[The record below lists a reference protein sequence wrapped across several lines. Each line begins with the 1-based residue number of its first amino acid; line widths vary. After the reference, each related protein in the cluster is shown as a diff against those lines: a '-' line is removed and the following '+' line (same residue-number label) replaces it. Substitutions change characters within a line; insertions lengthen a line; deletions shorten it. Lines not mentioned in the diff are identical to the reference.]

1 MTRATVAAVRCED
14 YEDYRV
20 QNALEHGLRLIG
32 ALDQV
37 RCRSLLVKPNCLSPK
52 SPSLCVTTHPAVVR
66 AVIKMLRQR
75 CDEMIVGD
83 QPGSAHGEKAF
94 EVSGIRGVCEEEGVP
109 LTTFEGRGYQ
119 PVAVS
124 DVVPECYFARTYLDA
139 EVVVSVSKLK
149 THVQTKYT
157 GALKNVFGA
166 VPLRTRRVAHALADG
181 LAEALVD
188 IYSYSPPSLNV
199 MDGVWCMEGDGPS
212 QGRPRYLGLLFVSK
226 DAVALDAVAS
236 YLIGYDPMEI
246 DTTRIAH
253 ERGVGVGDLAEIEV
267 VGEEIHQH
275 RTTFKRPTSLYM
287 RNATLLSWILYSLS
301 SVRPKFFRR
310 YCSRCRGC
318 VDICSVDAISMNPY
332 PRIDYERCIECFSC
346 AEVCEHDAIKAKR
359 MFRLPLFSRLSKA

>member
-1 MTRATVAAVRCED
+1 MTRATVAAVRCEA
-14 YEDYRV
+14 YEDDGV
-20 QNALEHGLRLIG
+20 QSALNRALRLIG

-52 SPSLCVTTHPAVVR
+52 SPALCVTTHPAVVR
-66 AVIKMLRQR
+66 AVIRTLREE

-94 EVSGIRGVCEEEGVP
+94 EASGIRRVCEEEGVP
-109 LTTFEGRGYQ
+109 VTTFEGRGYE
-119 PVAVS
+119 PVTVS
-124 DVVPECYFARTYLDA
+124 DAVGECYFAKTYLDA
-139 EVVVSVSKLK
+139 DVVVSVSKLK

-166 VPLRTRRVAHALADG
+166 VPLRTRRVAHALADR

-199 MDGVWCMEGDGPS
+199 MDGVWGMEGDGPS
-212 QGRPRYLGLLFVSK
+212 QGRPRHLGLLFVSK

-236 YLIGYDPMEI
+236 YLIGYEPMEI

-267 VGEEIHQH
+267 VGEEIDQY
-275 RTTFKRPTSLYM
+275 RRRFKRPTSLYM
-287 RNATLLSWILYSLS
+287 RNAKLLSWVLYSLS
-301 SVRPKFFRR
+301 SVKPKPFRR

-318 VDICSVDAISMNPY
+318 VEICSVDAISMNPY

-346 AEVCEHDAIKAKR
+346 AEICEHDAIKAKR
-359 MFRLPLFSRLSKA
+359 MFHLPFFSRISKA